1 MIMADDGCVRP
12 DRDSA
17 PQWRSSRGTLIIET
31 CDACA
36 RPYYYPRGFCP
47 FCLGTEVRWQECSG
61 KGTIYSYSIMRRAEP
76 YAIAYVQL
84 EEGPRMLSNI
94 VDSPLEDI
102 AIGTPVSLVFKTVDG
117 EAVPMFKLSEGDD
130 R

>member
-1 MIMADDGCVRP
+1 MTMADHECVRP

-61 KGTIYSYSIMRRAEP
+61 KGTIYSYSITRHAEP

-117 EAVPMFKLSEGDD
+117 EAVPMFTLSEGDD